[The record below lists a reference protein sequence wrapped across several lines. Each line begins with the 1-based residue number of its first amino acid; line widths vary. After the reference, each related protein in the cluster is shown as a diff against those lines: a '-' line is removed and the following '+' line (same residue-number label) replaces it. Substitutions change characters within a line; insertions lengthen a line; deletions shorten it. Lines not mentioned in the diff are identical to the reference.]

1 MTKLIV
7 AFCNFANASKD
18 TVVHIKVNHSYM
30 RSPFLTLRPRYL
42 LVTKNHPKVPAAFS
56 FGFMQ
61 TNPCHVESKHSAEHS
76 GYETQALILRKTIM
90 MAKFLANLV
99 VFVLNFARNLTAAS
113 SHLSIAR

>member
-1 MTKLIV
+1 
-7 AFCNFANASKD
+7 
-18 TVVHIKVNHSYM
+18 
-30 RSPFLTLRPRYL
+30 
-42 LVTKNHPKVPAAFS
+42 
-56 FGFMQ
+56 MQ

-113 SHLSIAR
+113 SHLSIARWGRWVGPSLYGISKPWVVYRNI